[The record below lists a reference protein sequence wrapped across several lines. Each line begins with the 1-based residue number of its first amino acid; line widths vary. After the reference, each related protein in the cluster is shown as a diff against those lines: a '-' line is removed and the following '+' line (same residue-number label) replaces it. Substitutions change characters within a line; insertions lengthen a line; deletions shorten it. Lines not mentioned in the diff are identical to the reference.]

1 MRLPDDQTHIY
12 FFKYFYSSSRYTC
25 YPLRS
30 HILESS
36 SPCSP
41 RPRYVI
47 HLSLRVR
54 VPTHLTNSPF
64 DLVSSPSGSRLPS
77 IRFLLRFKVKVL
89 IRKMAQNADEVI
101 QMQPLM
107 PENQTSND
115 QTISIVAS
123 ESIAIPNPTDT
134 EENTNTFCCSRF

>member
-1 MRLPDDQTHIY
+1 MNFCAKIGR
-12 FFKYFYSSSRYTC
+12 FYREIKRHTSISSNTSVHHLDRHVTRYART
-25 YPLRS
+25 
-30 HILESS
+30 
-36 SPCSP
+36 
-41 RPRYVI
+41 
-47 HLSLRVR
+47 SLRVR

-89 IRKMAQNADEVI
+89 IRKMAQNTDEVI